1 MKNFLAK
8 IWVPTVLVMIAAM
21 QSFGIDATRAISM
34 RRVSDSLSTSK
45 MLSDST
51 IISLHDSIIM
61 LDLDSA
67 RKDSIIIDT
76 IDTVKV
82 IKARDTIVIPDS
94 LKEKDP
100 FFYKYYIAVKDSLT
114 RVQVRDSLI
123 LAGDSL
129 ELAKLDSLYIKDST
143 EVAVARFN
151 AWYNSLSKR
160 ERKKYDAEQAL
171 PGLIAAAMRKQEIKD
186 SIKARRDSII
196 EATPRILETF
206 AFPDSMQ
213 YKRIVT
219 WQLDRNFNDLVNLR
233 EQDSDTSF
241 NYNFYD

>member
-129 ELAKLDSLYIKDST
+129 ELAKLDS
-143 EVAVARFN
+143 
-151 AWYNSLSKR
+151 
-160 ERKKYDAEQAL
+160 
-171 PGLIAAAMRKQEIKD
+171 
-186 SIKARRDSII
+186 
-196 EATPRILETF
+196 
-206 AFPDSMQ
+206 
-213 YKRIVT
+213 
-219 WQLDRNFNDLVNLR
+219 
-233 EQDSDTSF
+233 
-241 NYNFYD
+241 